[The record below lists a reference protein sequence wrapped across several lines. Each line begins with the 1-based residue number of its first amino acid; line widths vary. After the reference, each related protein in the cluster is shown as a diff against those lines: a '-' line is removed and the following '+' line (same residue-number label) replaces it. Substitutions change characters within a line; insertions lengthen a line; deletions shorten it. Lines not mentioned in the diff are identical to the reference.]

1 MANYRAVRVGDEL
14 KTKISEIIPT
24 LKDPRIE
31 GIVSVTRVEVSND
44 AKYAR
49 VYISALGD
57 EAHLNEILKGFR
69 SSAGYIR
76 RTLAGEELLG
86 LFNFADAPKRVPVD
100 GAHIDLLTETSV
112 SGDLMLPPYGFL
124 WLKKLEISRQNS

>member
-31 GIVSVTRVEVSND
+31 GIISVTRVEVSND

-49 VYISALGD
+49 VFISALGD

-69 SSAGYIR
+69 SSASYIR
-76 RTLAGEELLG
+76 RTLAGMMQLRYTPELQ
-86 LFNFADAPKRVPVD
+86 FVADKGMLRGQRTIELMQEISKAEQQK
-100 GAHIDLLTETSV
+100 ETSE
-112 SGDLMLPPYGFL
+112 D
-124 WLKKLEISRQNS
+124 EQNN

>member
-1 MANYRAVRVGDEL
+1 MPNYRAVRVGDEI

-24 LKDPRIE
+24 LKDPRIN

-49 VYISALGD
+49 VFISALGD
-57 EAHLNEILKGFR
+57 EAHLNETLKGFR

-76 RTLAGEELLG
+76 RALAAAMQLRSTPELTFVADKG
-86 LFNFADAPKRVPVD
+86 LLRGQHTIELMNEIEQQEKKNEQNQ
-100 GAHIDLLTETSV
+100 TKET
-112 SGDLMLPPYGFL
+112 
-124 WLKKLEISRQNS
+124 NS

>member
-1 MANYRAVRVGDEL
+1 MANYRSVRVGDEI

-24 LKDPRIE
+24 LKDPRIS

-44 AKYAR
+44 SKYAR

-57 EAHLNEILKGFR
+57 ESHLNETLKGFR

-76 RTLAGEELLG
+76 RALASAMQLRNTPELTFVADKGMLRGQHTLELMQELTASEKQHAEE
-86 LFNFADAPKRVPVD
+86 
-100 GAHIDLLTETSV
+100 
-112 SGDLMLPPYGFL
+112 
-124 WLKKLEISRQNS
+124 

>member
-1 MANYRAVRVGDEL
+1 MANYRAVRVGDEI

-24 LKDPRIE
+24 LKDPRIN

-49 VYISALGD
+49 VFISALGD
-57 EAHLNEILKGFR
+57 EAHLNETLKGFR

-76 RTLAGEELLG
+76 RALAAAMQLRSTPKLTFVADKGLLRGQHTIELM
-86 LFNFADAPKRVPVD
+86 NEIEQQEKKNEQNQ
-100 GAHIDLLTETSV
+100 TKET
-112 SGDLMLPPYGFL
+112 
-124 WLKKLEISRQNS
+124 NS